1 MVLYTE
7 AQLDQA
13 YEIYVKEL
21 LQVKIIQGIKIPIP
35 DREEFRTIF
44 EETWEQQLEDDFWL
58 GE

>member
-7 AQLDQA
+7 AQLDRA

-35 DREEFRTIF
+35 DREEFRKIF